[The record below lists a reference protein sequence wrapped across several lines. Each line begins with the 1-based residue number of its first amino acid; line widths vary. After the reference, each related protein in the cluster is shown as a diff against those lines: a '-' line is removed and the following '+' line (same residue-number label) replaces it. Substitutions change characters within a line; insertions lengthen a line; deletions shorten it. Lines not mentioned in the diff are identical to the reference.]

1 MSDNYLKTMVYGPG
15 FSDDLENEKMDA
27 QVPVDARTSMRAVA
41 AEEPTKNKVFD
52 INLVFEQLVS
62 RYNTF
67 KGEIE
72 SKVYEMLNFQVD
84 IAGIDYTDRRL
95 ANTVWSLLESYSFG
109 SIERNFQKINWFDTE
124 ERKELM
130 ANIVLNNEGYA
141 ERLGYGNETGSM
153 DYLFAARLAV
163 LTFVDWV
170 DREYVENSWISSL
183 AASFG
188 VNIRLA
194 DLVNQVIGISGFV
207 LSSIRDELNKG
218 WKGVKSAGEFITN
231 SIIKSIL
238 DGIITITN
246 TLISSLLVLLKQ
258 STNMEISIL
267 PDFEFLIYGLTI
279 KIENIAN
286 NIVLRIGNLV
296 INFGNILIDR
306 NLHFETLSLVDN
318 YANMQLVSKLFLY
331 GGLAAA
337 KMDKFTYISKLLV
350 LGSFVT
356 LIVNEIVSILMVDN
370 LSDVSSLARE
380 FTNFHIFSAL
390 GILLGYGIN
399 KLFDKVDVKNLKGTA
414 KSLYI
419 ILKPLVVGGL
429 IALNSFISID
439 FTMEDQLISLETNRN
454 NFLGFAFGLLE
465 VYIINSLSKSFDG
478 IVDHVIFAFEMALL
492 LIHSILAIHYMHKI
506 SELE

>member
-1 MSDNYLKTMVYGPG
+1 
-15 FSDDLENEKMDA
+15 
-27 QVPVDARTSMRAVA
+27 
-41 AEEPTKNKVFD
+41 VFD
-52 INLVFEQLVS
+52 
-62 RYNTF
+62 
-67 KGEIE
+67 
-72 SKVYEMLNFQVD
+72 
-84 IAGIDYTDRRL
+84 
-95 ANTVWSLLESYSFG
+95 
-109 SIERNFQKINWFDTE
+109 
-124 ERKELM
+124 
-130 ANIVLNNEGYA
+130 
-141 ERLGYGNETGSM
+141 
-153 DYLFAARLAV
+153 
-163 LTFVDWV
+163 
-170 DREYVENSWISSL
+170 
-183 AASFG
+183 
-188 VNIRLA
+188 
-194 DLVNQVIGISGFV
+194 ISGFV
-207 LSSIRDELNKG
+207 LSSIRDELNKA
-218 WKGVKSAGEFITN
+218 WEGVKSAGEFITN

-478 IVDHVIFAFEMALL
+478 IVDHVIFAFDMALL
-492 LIHSILAIHYMHKI
+492 LIH
-506 SELE
+506 